1 MYLQKMYFLGVFRPF
16 LQRSLPDELELVEK
30 LLGLPKSEKP
40 ESSPVAASL
49 YSVVVSVTTFPC
61 KTKGYYDH

>member
-1 MYLQKMYFLGVFRPF
+1 M
-16 LQRSLPDELELVEK
+16 SLFKLRKGPDELELVEK

-61 KTKGYYDH
+61 KTKEYYEHY

>member
-1 MYLQKMYFLGVFRPF
+1 MI
-16 LQRSLPDELELVEK
+16 LPDELELVEK

-49 YSVVVSVTTFPC
+49 YSVVVSVTTFPW
-61 KTKGYYDH
+61 KTKEYYDH